1 MKARLLL
8 SISLLFLAF
17 SNSFGQAV
25 TTNPA
30 FPNPDADLTI
40 TIDLKQAKSSAAN
53 LLGKT
58 DIFLW
63 AWGGTDLRNLKAEF
77 GPTGQNNFNV
87 AFEPGKMTALGND
100 VWSIKLKPAAYLPV
114 PAGKKLAW
122 MGLLAKNTNGS
133 AQTEDFIINMFDG
146 KLNVS
151 LIRPT
156 LPNFFVDANARIP
169 VLARVSSAAN
179 LEVTLDGVLITNA
192 TNRDSV
198 AFEINTGNVRGLKR
212 TVVVKATTPTETA
225 TTQFSF
231 TIKPTPVI
239 APLPAG
245 IADGINYRANNSVI
259 LSLFAPN
266 KSFVYAVGEFNNF
279 ISDANSLMQR
289 TPDGNRYWIE
299 IKDLVPGREYAF
311 EYLVDGIIAVADPY
325 AELILDRDN
334 DKGIP
339 AAANANIKPFPNG
352 ATSSTMSVLQTAQ
365 PQYPWKVTN
374 FKRPANEDL
383 VIYELLVRDFIATQ
397 SYKTLADS
405 IGYLKRMG
413 INCLELMPIME
424 FTNNDSWGYNP
435 TFFHAVD
442 KAYGTRNDL
451 KALIDKCHENGMA
464 VVLDMVLNQ
473 ADYEFPYVKMY
484 WNGSQPSKDSPM
496 FNETATH
503 PFNVFFDFNHES
515 QATRN
520 YVDRVCEFWIK
531 EFKFD
536 GYRFDLSKGFT
547 QVNSGNDVNRWGN
560 YDASRVAIWKRIYDK
575 IRTYDAS
582 AYVILEHFGGDQEEK
597 ELSDYGMMFWS
608 NSNGDF
614 KNAVRGGS
622 GSFQRLS
629 YKDHTFTK
637 PHAIGYMESHDEER
651 VMVAALTNGLQGN
664 NGTYNVRELP
674 NALNRA
680 KAAAAF
686 MLAVPGPKMI
696 WQFGELG
703 YDVSIEQ
710 NGRTGRKP
718 IRWEYARDPER
729 TKLYKVY
736 SEIIKLRTNNAAF
749 KSTDF
754 TLSTGNRFK
763 TMTINHP
770 SMKVHLVGNFDTD
783 DAIELPRF
791 PNTGRWFDF
800 FTGQEIN
807 YADVSELAALK
818 AGEFHVYTT
827 VKMATPEAN
836 LVPWA
841 AYTKGMIL
849 GNANALVGQFMV
861 LPNPTENDLNWQL
874 DDVYTGSVEIQ
885 LRDILGRTIRYQTL
899 QKDQE
904 SLKSS
909 LDVRHLTPGL
919 YIIEATFGKR
929 NLVQKILKK

>member
-1 MKARLLL
+1 MKHLLL
-8 SISLLFLAF
+8 SLAF
-17 SNSFGQAV
+17 LVSVLSNASGQAV

-40 TIDLKQAKSSAAN
+40 TIDLKQAKSSSAG

-77 GPTGQNNFNV
+77 GPAGQNNFNM
-87 AFEPGKMTALGND
+87 AFEPGKMTPLGND

-151 LIRPT
+151 FIRPA
-156 LPNFFVDANARIP
+156 LPNFFVDANAKISL
-169 VLARVSSAAN
+169 LARSSSAAT
-179 LEVTLDGVLITNA
+179 LAVSLDGVPVSNV
-192 TNRDSV
+192 TNRDSISL
-198 AFEINTGNVRGLKR
+198 EINVGSTRGVKR
-212 TVVVKATTPTETA
+212 TVRATATTATETA
-225 TTQFSF
+225 TTEFSF
-231 TIKPTPVI
+231 TIKPEPVV
-239 APLPAG
+239 AALPTG
-245 IADGINYRANNSVI
+245 IKDGINYLSDSRVV

-266 KSFVYAVGEFNNF
+266 KSFVYAVGEFNDFATNP
-279 ISDANSLMQR
+279 SSLMRR
-289 TPDGNRYWIE
+289 TPDGNRYWLE
-299 IKDLVPGREYAF
+299 INNLVPRQEYAF
-311 EYLVDGIIAVADPY
+311 QYLVDGIIGVGDPY
-325 AELILDRDN
+325 AELILDRNN

-339 AAANANIKPFPNG
+339 ATANTNIKPFPER
-352 ATSSTMSVLQTAQ
+352 ATGDIVSVLQTAQ
-365 PQYPWKVTN
+365 TPYPWKVTN

-405 IGYLKRMG
+405 LGYLKRMG

-435 TFFHAVD
+435 IYYQAVD

-451 KALIDKCHENGMA
+451 KALIDKCHQNGMS

-515 QATRN
+515 QATRD

-547 QVNSGNDVNRWGN
+547 QVNSGNDVSRWGN

-575 IRTYDAS
+575 IRTYDAT
-582 AYVILEHFGGDQEEK
+582 AHVILEHFGGMQEEK
-597 ELSDYGMMFWS
+597 ELSDYGMLFWS

-614 KNAVRGGS
+614 RNAVRGGS
-622 GSFQRLS
+622 GSFQWLS
-629 YKDHTFTK
+629 YKSHTFTK
-637 PHAIGYMESHDEER
+637 PAAIGFMESHDEER
-651 VMVAALTNGLQGN
+651 VMFDALNKGLQGN
-664 NGTYNVRELP
+664 NGTYNVRDLP
-674 NALNRA
+674 NAMNRA

-686 MLAVPGPKMI
+686 MLAVPGPKLI

-703 YDVSIEQ
+703 YDVSIDQ

-718 IRWEYARDPER
+718 IKWEYARDPER
-729 TKLYKVY
+729 AKLYKVY
-736 SEIIKLRTNNAAF
+736 AELIKLKLNNPAF
-749 KSTDF
+749 RSADF
-754 TLSTGNRFK
+754 ELVTGNRFK
-763 TMTINHP
+763 TITIDHP

-783 DAIELPRF
+783 DMLEVPKF

-800 FTGQEIN
+800 FTGQEVN
-807 YADVSELAALK
+807 YANANELMALK
-818 AGEFHVYTT
+818 AGEFHIYTT
-827 VKMATPEAN
+827 TKMATPEAN

-841 AYTKGMIL
+841 AYTKGVIL
-849 GNANALVGQFMV
+849 GNAATASSQFTV
-861 LPNPTENDLNWQL
+861 SPNPAEGDINWQL
-874 DDVYTGSVEIQ
+874 DDAYTGVVQVQI
-885 LRDILGRTIRYQTL
+885 RDVLGRSINHQIL

-904 SLKSS
+904 ILRSTVVLQNAS
-909 LDVRHLTPGL
+909 PGL
-919 YIIEATFGKR
+919 YIIEATMGQR
-929 NLVQKILKK
+929 RLVRKVLKK